1 MAFSHSVCRWCFGEI
16 PLLQL
21 ADWCVEM
28 GIQGIDLLTPSETL
42 KIKGHSLVCPVSTFP
57 QDENGLGCIEKAF
70 NKPEHHAPLLEL
82 YQKWIPEAAEAGISN
97 VIVFSG
103 NRDGLSD
110 QEGLENCASG
120 LEPLLALA
128 ETHDIKLVMELL
140 NSKVDHPDYQC
151 DFSSWGISLREKL
164 DSERFGLLYDIYHM
178 QLMEGDVIATIK
190 KYSQHFFHY
199 HTAGV
204 PGRHELDET
213 QELYYP
219 AIMKAIQDTQ
229 FEGFVA
235 QEFKPTWPDQKAA
248 LADAIKRC
256 STK

>member
-1 MAFSHSVCRWCFGEI
+1 
-16 PLLQL
+16 
-21 ADWCVEM
+21 M

-57 QDENGLGCIEKAF
+57 QDENGLGCSEKAF

-128 ETHDIKLVMELL
+128 EKP
-140 NSKVDHPDYQC
+140 NSRASWPKN
-151 DFSSWGISLREKL
+151 SSRLGP
-164 DSERFGLLYDIYHM
+164 
-178 QLMEGDVIATIK
+178 IK
-190 KYSQHFFHY
+190 KQLSL
-199 HTAGV
+199 T
-204 PGRHELDET
+204 LSN
-213 QELYYP
+213 
-219 AIMKAIQDTQ
+219 
-229 FEGFVA
+229 
-235 QEFKPTWPDQKAA
+235 AA
-248 LADAIKRC
+248 LRSRFRK
-256 STK
+256 SGPT